1 MCLPRASKPSI
12 NFFQCERSKPNVG
25 RAHPRSRVAP
35 RATPARPRARDRVT
49 AGSDSNL
56 VHTRGV
62 PTPLVAKTRGCS
74 VRGRRRKRD
83 LLGVHSLRVI
93 FLLLLALVDYI
104 TLQIPPHV
112 TNARRSALDDRV
124 FALRNA
130 RMRVGRRVSR
140 ARAGT
145 RVGPV
150 GRKKATP
157 STVRGRRPSPHSSE

>member
-1 MCLPRASKPSI
+1 M
-12 NFFQCERSKPNVG
+12 
-25 RAHPRSRVAP
+25 
-35 RATPARPRARDRVT
+35 
-49 AGSDSNL
+49 
-56 VHTRGV
+56 
-62 PTPLVAKTRGCS
+62 
-74 VRGRRRKRD
+74 
-83 LLGVHSLRVI
+83 
-93 FLLLLALVDYI
+93 

-150 GRKKATP
+150 ERKKATP
-157 STVRGRRPSPHSSE
+157 FTVRGRRPATFLRIEECMFGEITEFHSRS